1 MNVTK
6 VKQQYGWHMVKSLSA
21 LQWMLGSEVPN
32 RDVSNDYDRNVSTSQ
47 ANGDGKGVLLTRNG
61 EDEEIVYSHMKI

>member
-1 MNVTK
+1 
-6 VKQQYGWHMVKSLSA
+6 
-21 LQWMLGSEVPN
+21 MLGSEVPN